1 MSAILG
7 IWNLDGKPVERAL
20 LARLSATMSHRG
32 LDGEKL
38 WLDGPV
44 GLACQLFR
52 VTPESANEV
61 QPLGDG
67 SGAVLVFNGR
77 LDNRDELLA
86 ALKSTPDIDASSPDP
101 AIVLAAYAAFG
112 ERFVQQLNG
121 EFALGLFDPRR
132 QRLFL

>member
-1 MSAILG
+1 
-7 IWNLDGKPVERAL
+7 
-20 LARLSATMSHRG
+20 
-32 LDGEKL
+32 
-38 WLDGPV
+38 DGPV
-44 GLACQLFR
+44 GLSCQLFR
-52 VTPESANEV
+52 VTPESATEV
-61 QPLGDG
+61 QPLVDG

-86 ALKSTPDIDASSPDP
+86 ALRKNGDRTSKFKGPVPVFSDASSPDP

-132 QRLFL
+132 QRLFLAADPIGLRPLYYYRTEDTFLFAS